1 MHKEPIPGE
10 PTPARMLELPTWLI
24 DRVSARSH
32 RLLFEAFAGAG
43 ARGYHYRLLVALDE
57 FGPLSQV
64 TLGNRTG
71 IDRSDVVAALNELAE
86 RGSVQRSPDP
96 DDRRR
101 NVVTITPAGV
111 RELRALDRVVV
122 DVQEQLLAPLS
133 PADREAF
140 VHLLSRLLNR
150 DGGGA

>member
-1 MHKEPIPGE
+1 MHKEPIPDE
-10 PTPARMLELPTWLI
+10 PTPTRMLELPTWLI
-24 DRVSARSH
+24 GSVAARSH
-32 RLLFEAFAGAG
+32 RLLSAAFAGAG

-86 RGSVQRSPDP
+86 RGSVERSPDQ

-101 NVVTITPAGV
+101 NVVTITSAGV
-111 RELRALDRVVV
+111 AELRELDRVVG

-133 PADREAF
+133 PADREEL
-140 VHLLSRLLNR
+140 VQLLSRLLDR
-150 DGGGA
+150 DGGVG